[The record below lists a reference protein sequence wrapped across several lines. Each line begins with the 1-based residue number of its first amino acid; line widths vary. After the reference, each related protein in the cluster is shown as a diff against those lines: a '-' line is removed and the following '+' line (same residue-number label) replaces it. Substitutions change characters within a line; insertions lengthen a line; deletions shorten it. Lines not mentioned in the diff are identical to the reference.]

1 LIFFLP
7 LANNLTLMENKQPVP
22 EKQPEKEK
30 PPRKRGGVVSG
41 SPDSVGGSRE
51 GNIGHMSNPNKG
63 KGHRQ
68 V

>member
-1 LIFFLP
+1 
-7 LANNLTLMENKQPVP
+7 MEKKKEPAT
-22 EKQPEKEK
+22 EKQPEVNKSSK
-30 PPRKRGGVVSG
+30 KRSEGVVSG

-51 GNIGHMSNPNKG
+51 GNIGHQSNPNKG

>member
-1 LIFFLP
+1 
-7 LANNLTLMENKQPVP
+7 MEDKKIPA
-22 EKQPEKEK
+22 EKPQEEIK
-30 PPRKRGGVVSG
+30 PPRKRSQGVVSG

-51 GNIGHMSNPNKG
+51 GNIGHQSNPNSG